1 MTPRFLFN
9 SALETPQGKPC
20 QEGSGNRGHMSARKI
35 GQSTPSR
42 SSATGRAQMDKLE
55 VPGVYG
61 MLEHW
66 GEQTAGAVEAAE

>member
-9 SALETPQGKPC
+9 SALEIS
-20 QEGSGNRGHMSARKI
+20 EGRSLARRAPGNRGYMSARKI

-55 VPGVYG
+55 VPGVYVD
-61 MLEHW
+61 
-66 GEQTAGAVEAAE
+66 AGALG